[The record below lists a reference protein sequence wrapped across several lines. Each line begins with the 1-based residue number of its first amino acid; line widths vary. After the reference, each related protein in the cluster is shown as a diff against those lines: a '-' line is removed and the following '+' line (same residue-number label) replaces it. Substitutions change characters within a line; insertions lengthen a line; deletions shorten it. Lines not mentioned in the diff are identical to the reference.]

1 MLIDRDRSRM
11 LLVDMQTGLV
21 PAMAAATD
29 TTKACAVLLAAAREV
44 GVPIAISEQYPKGLG
59 RTIPEL
65 AALAGTNPF
74 FEKVEFSCHA
84 NPRLQAALM
93 AGERRQVVI
102 AGIEAH
108 VCVLQTAL
116 DLRAAGHEVFVVADA
131 ISSRQPESRIVAIQ
145 RMAAADV
152 EIVTAEM
159 VLFEWLRTAAAAEF
173 KALSRLIR

>member
-1 MLIDRDRSRM
+1 M
-11 LLVDMQTGLV
+11 LVDMQTGLV
-21 PAMAAATD
+21 PAMATAAA
-29 TTKACAVLLAAAREV
+29 TTKACALLLTAAREV

-59 RTIPEL
+59 RTVPEL
-65 AALAGTNPF
+65 ASLAGTNQF
-74 FEKVEFSCHA
+74 FEKIEFSCHA
-84 NPRLQAALM
+84 NPGLQAALM
-93 AGERRQVVI
+93 AGDRGQIVI

-116 DLRAAGHEVFVVADA
+116 DLRAAGREVFVVADA
-131 ISSRQPESRIVAIQ
+131 ISSRQPESRAVAIE
-145 RMAAADV
+145 RMAKAGV